1 MPVYSYVCKKCSKVF
16 DELFLSFSS
25 AESAEREKTIHCP
38 KCESKKVERNSDPN
52 ESMKRGAFRKY
63 GLWTYN

>member
-1 MPVYSYVCKKCSKVF
+1 MPRYSYRCPCGNVF

-25 AESAEREKTIHCP
+25 ADTAERDKTILCP
-38 KCESKKVERNSDPN
+38 QCQSRKVERNKDPN
-52 ESMKRGAFRKY
+52 ESMKGGAFRKY